1 VSRDKHGFLIV
12 TDIGLGR
19 VFEVDPRT
27 EETRTLFANPVPAVL
42 NDTVRTADGRIWVSL
57 STSGPLLDSI
67 RQPTP
72 DGAIWRIDPT
82 GRLGEG
88 RYAYDDAQAVVV
100 ADGLMFANGLLLD
113 DDETYLYWAETTGNV
128 IMKARIGNRGQLGTP
143 VIFAQIPFGGDNL
156 AMDVQGNVYFAN
168 DWLTGVWAV
177 DPAGVVF
184 PIVDFRWAKTPL
196 LIRGWADATAT
207 AADRLRLLEPNKRPP
222 QFPRVPSTLFFV
234 DDGRWLCLGTY
245 ETELDPAHFN
255 QLPYV
260 LAPVRRA
267 FRSSWAVGSEHRD
280 HGDRKIVIG
289 AQRRWPSSVVELG
302 LLSP

>member
-1 VSRDKHGFLIV
+1 
-12 TDIGLGR
+12 
-19 VFEVDPRT
+19 
-27 EETRTLFANPVPAVL
+27 
-42 NDTVRTADGRIWVSL
+42 VSL

-67 RQPTP
+67 LQPIP

-128 IMKARIGNRGQLGTP
+128 IMKARIGNRGRLGTP

-222 QFPRVPSTLFFV
+222 QFPRVPSTPFFV

-245 ETELDPAHFN
+245 ETDLDPAHFN
-255 QLPYV
+255 QLPCV
-260 LAPVRRA
+260 LAPVRGRM
-267 FRSSWAVGSEHRD
+267 R
-280 HGDRKIVIG
+280 
-289 AQRRWPSSVVELG
+289 
-302 LLSP
+302 